1 MSPMPPVQYR
11 GHDGDGVFIAFEG
24 GDGAGKS
31 TQIEALAVSL
41 REQGREVLL
50 TREPGGT
57 SVGSDIRQVVLH
69 GEHVDTRA
77 EALLFAADRAH
88 HVATVVR
95 PALERGV
102 VVLTDRYM
110 DSSIAY
116 QGTAR
121 GADPDEIASLSSWA
135 VRGLLPALTVLLD
148 VDPQVGYRRRRG
160 QHDRLESEGEA
171 FHHQVRKAFRE
182 LAAAAPERYLV
193 LDAASTRADLQ
204 SQIDGRVAELLG
216 DRR

>member
-1 MSPMPPVQYR
+1 MSPMPHAPHR
-11 GHDGDGVFIAFEG
+11 GRDGAGVFVAFEG

-31 TQIEALAVSL
+31 TQIDALAASL
-41 REQGREVLL
+41 AAQGREVLL

-57 SVGSDIRQVVLH
+57 PVGSAIRQVVLH
-69 GEHVDTRA
+69 GEHVDARA

-95 PALERGV
+95 PALEGGA
-102 VVLTDRYM
+102 VVLTDRYL

-121 GADPDEIASLSSWA
+121 GADPQEIADVSSWA
-135 VRGLLPALTVLLD
+135 TRGLVPDLTVLLD
-148 VDPQVGYRRRRG
+148 VDPQVGYQRRRG

-171 FHHQVRKAFRE
+171 FHQQVRSAFCD
-182 LAAAAPERYLV
+182 LAAAAPDRYLV
-193 LDAASTRADLQ
+193 LDAGNDPADLQ
-204 SQIDGRVAELLG
+204 RAIADRVAALLG
-216 DRR
+216 SRL